1 VSNKRPKGIAF
12 IGYFYIFGAVIL
24 LISLG
29 TKQDIGMAIRFG
41 VPNIPET
48 AVRVFIAIVSFI
60 LAMGYLKL
68 RKWAYWSMI
77 IYSLLFLVVS
87 MNLLTQYN
95 SQPFLGN
102 AIWSAIVLIY
112 TYIKRDYFRKQVS
125 V

>member
-1 VSNKRPKGIAF
+1 MSNKRPKGIAF

>member
-1 VSNKRPKGIAF
+1 
-12 IGYFYIFGAVIL
+12 
-24 LISLG
+24 
-29 TKQDIGMAIRFG
+29 MAIRFG